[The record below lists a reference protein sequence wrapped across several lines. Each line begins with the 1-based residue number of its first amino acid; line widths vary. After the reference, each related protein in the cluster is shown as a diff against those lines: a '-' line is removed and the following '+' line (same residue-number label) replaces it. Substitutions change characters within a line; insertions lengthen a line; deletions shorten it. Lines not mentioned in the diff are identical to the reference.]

1 MACVRH
7 GDLPREWRHSGRP
20 DQKSQQAIRK
30 RGRPTNPPGKGAR
43 VSGDESRLS
52 RAGQGKNQHD
62 RLSKKM
68 DNMPDKYQGR
78 SITPVEKN
86 LFKVNEAAR
95 KLSKKDAQE
104 FHTIVSKILF
114 VCKRER
120 TDILAGVTFLTMRVR
135 HPKNTTTRNWHAY

>member
-1 MACVRH
+1 MH
-7 GDLPREWRHSGRP
+7 
-20 DQKSQQAIRK
+20 KY
-30 RGRPTNPPGKGAR
+30 RGMNL
-43 VSGDESRLS
+43 DYHE
-52 RAGQGKNQHD
+52 QGKVKIDMTDYLQ
-62 RLSKKM
+62 KM